1 MVNYSSWMS
10 IPHVADLPISK
21 KLNISEIYGIQC
33 YQRGDSILE
42 IGNYL
47 NSKVSEGNN
56 FD

>member
-1 MVNYSSWMS
+1 MS